1 MQYIYLLT
9 GFVILLVSGEFLV
22 RGGVALAKKFNI
34 STLVVGVTVVSF
46 GTSAPE
52 LFVSIRAALVGHPA
66 IAVGNVIG
74 SNISNIALVLG
85 LVAIILP
92 IPVKRKSVRIDWP
105 IMMIATLLFYLFILN
120 GKLQFTEGL
129 AFIIF
134 LSAFITWSIYNSRRE
149 SYLLGRKL
157 EKPRYP
163 LYLAIIMLII
173 ASIGLMVGAEWLV
186 RGASEIARTFG
197 VSEHAISVSIIALGT
212 SVPEMATSVIAAIRK
227 EMDISIG
234 NIIGSNIFNLFGI
247 LGITSMVREIDV
259 GGNVIHFDVFW
270 LLGISF
276 LLFLFILPFKGGKI
290 TRLKGLIFL
299 VSYTA
304 YLYFVFRS

>member
-9 GFVILLVSGEFLV
+9 GFIILLVSGEFLV

-34 STLVVGVTVVSF
+34 SILVVGVTVVSF

-52 LFVSIRAALVGHPA
+52 LFVSVRAALVDHPA
-66 IAVGNVIG
+66 IAIGNVLG

-129 AFIIF
+129 IF
-134 LSAFITWSIYNSRRE
+134 VLFLVGFITWSIYNSRRE
-149 SYLLGRKL
+149 NYLLGRKL

-163 LYLAIIMLII
+163 LFLAIVMII
-173 ASIGLMVGAEWLV
+173 VSSAGLMVGADWLV
-186 RGASEIARTFG
+186 RGASEIAKTFG

-212 SVPEMATSVIAAIRK
+212 SIPELATSVIAAIRK

-234 NIIGSNIFNLFGI
+234 NIIGSNIYNLFGI
-247 LGITSMVREIDV
+247 LGITSMIREIEV
-259 GGNVIHFDVFW
+259 GYNVIHFDVFW

-290 TRLKGLIFL
+290 TRLKGLFFL
-299 VSYTA
+299 LSYA
-304 YLYFVFRS
+304 MYLYFVFR

>member
-9 GFVILLVSGEFLV
+9 GLIILLVSGEFLV

-34 STLVVGVTVVSF
+34 SILVVGVTVVSF

-52 LFVSIRAALVGHPA
+52 LFVSVRAALVDHPA
-66 IAVGNVIG
+66 IAIGNVVG

-120 GKLQFTEGL
+120 GRLQFTEGL
-129 AFIIF
+129 IF
-134 LSAFITWSIYNSRRE
+134 VLFLVGFITWSIYNSRRE
-149 SYLLGRKL
+149 NYLLERKL

-163 LYLAIIMLII
+163 LFLAIVMII
-173 ASIGLMVGAEWLV
+173 VSSAGLMVGAGWLV

-212 SVPEMATSVIAAIRK
+212 SIPELATSVIAAMRK

-234 NIIGSNIFNLFGI
+234 NIIGSNIYNLFGI
-247 LGITSMVREIDV
+247 LGITSMVREIEV
-259 GGNVIHFDVFW
+259 GYNVIHFDVFW

-299 VSYTA
+299 LSYA
-304 YLYFVFRS
+304 MYLFFVFR